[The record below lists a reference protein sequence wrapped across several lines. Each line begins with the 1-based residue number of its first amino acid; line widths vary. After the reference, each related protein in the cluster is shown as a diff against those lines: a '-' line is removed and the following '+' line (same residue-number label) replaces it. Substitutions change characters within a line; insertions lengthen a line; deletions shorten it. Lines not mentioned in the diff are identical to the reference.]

1 MLVLCYSEL
10 IVSQNSMER
19 REKKIMSIKN
29 VFLACCLKSV
39 ILHLQPHDDSHIYTL
54 VCIIIIIIIIQSWI
68 ICDEPGLIQK

>member
-1 MLVLCYSEL
+1 
-10 IVSQNSMER
+10 MEQ

-54 VCIIIIIIIIQSWI
+54 ACIIIIIIFQSWI
-68 ICDEPGLIQK
+68 ICDEPGVIQK